1 MFKYKKKAAVI
12 CFLYFLCVAVVTCYL
27 YTIYVKG
34 RINSVKV
41 SIVDSG
47 LAIANVSE
55 YRRSVSN
62 NIFYELEVSPEELLK
77 KIRNSFAG
85 YENPGYLYDLGP
97 YMISDGKCI
106 KVTTKGD
113 NFCDDI
119 VSSIRVINEFE
130 RGIISLKN
138 KCYVYYAHPIAKR
151 TSLISV
157 VDPER
162 YLSLIRNQSGERED
176 IYVSFYDINDN
187 EKKIAGDDFLINDV
201 VFEMSAITLSYSYL
215 PEMMFIVAYKK
226 SKYLYICAFFV
237 FASAISA
244 VIMYVY
250 YVKLLRDIINK
261 GRLEKESIL
270 SNHQYDL
277 RGENLFFNTE
287 EINAI
292 REIYDFG
299 TCDALTRASGRRSF
313 DKEIKMLRKSFGY
326 LCLFDVDKFKT
337 INDKFG
343 HLFGDEVLIK
353 LVNIIKE
360 ELPRRE
366 GEIYRFGGDE
376 FAIIYYEKDKNKL
389 SRILHRVV
397 HFAIGGLNC
406 SCSIGVASTDECMNN
421 IERLK
426 LLADE
431 RLYKSKQNGRA
442 QITWC

>member
-1 MFKYKKKAAVI
+1 
-12 CFLYFLCVAVVTCYL
+12 
-27 YTIYVKG
+27 
-34 RINSVKV
+34 
-41 SIVDSG
+41 
-47 LAIANVSE
+47 
-55 YRRSVSN
+55 
-62 NIFYELEVSPEELLK
+62 
-77 KIRNSFAG
+77 
-85 YENPGYLYDLGP
+85 
-97 YMISDGKCI
+97 MISDGKCI

-187 EKKIAGDDFLINDV
+187 EKKIAGDDFLINDA

-313 DKEIKMLRKSFGY
+313 DKEIKILRKSFGY

>member
-1 MFKYKKKAAVI
+1 
-12 CFLYFLCVAVVTCYL
+12 
-27 YTIYVKG
+27 
-34 RINSVKV
+34 
-41 SIVDSG
+41 
-47 LAIANVSE
+47 
-55 YRRSVSN
+55 
-62 NIFYELEVSPEELLK
+62 
-77 KIRNSFAG
+77 
-85 YENPGYLYDLGP
+85 
-97 YMISDGKCI
+97 
-106 KVTTKGD
+106 
-113 NFCDDI
+113 
-119 VSSIRVINEFE
+119 
-130 RGIISLKN
+130 
-138 KCYVYYAHPIAKR
+138 
-151 TSLISV
+151 
-157 VDPER
+157 
-162 YLSLIRNQSGERED
+162 
-176 IYVSFYDINDN
+176 
-187 EKKIAGDDFLINDV
+187 
-201 VFEMSAITLSYSYL
+201 
-215 PEMMFIVAYKK
+215 
-226 SKYLYICAFFV
+226 LYICMLFV

-244 VIMYVY
+244 VILYVY
-250 YVKLLRDIINK
+250 YIKLLRNIINK

-277 RGENLFFNTE
+277 CGENLFFNTE

-313 DKEIKMLRKSFGY
+313 DKEIKMLSKNFGY

-353 LVNIIKE
+353 LVNLIKD